1 MSLTDYKP
9 SKAYFL
15 CFRWRVVM
23 SKEEMD
29 NMPIWQN
36 HEQRITSLEVT
47 MQGLS
52 QKMDSVEGTMKSVEK
67 SVEKANNEQK
77 EMLNMINT
85 RMVEEFFKR
94 KSMNLSNAWKLII
107 ALFGGGGFI
116 YLTIRL
122 LIESFFSS

>member
-1 MSLTDYKP
+1 MP
-9 SKAYFL
+9 
-15 CFRWRVVM
+15 
-23 SKEEMD
+23 KEELD
-29 NMPIWQN
+29 EMPIWQN
-36 HEQRITSLEVT
+36 HEQRITALEVT

-94 KSMNLSNAWKLII
+94 KSMNLSNTWKLII

-116 YLTIRL
+116 YLIIRL
-122 LIESFFSS
+122 LIETFFSS